1 MATVLNAQELE
12 IFILSRMARP
22 TLGPTQPPNAGIL
35 SWDKAV
41 GV

>member
-1 MATVLNAQELE
+1 MATMLNAQEQE
-12 IFILSRMARP
+12 IIFSRMTKP
-22 TLGPTQPPNAGIL
+22 TLGPTQPPNAGVL